1 MSLVSHR
8 AAPET
13 DDRRV
18 PVAARR
24 RVPSRVFQGQL
35 FVARP
40 SQSRVEVAQVEEPTE
55 LVFKAR
61 AGLGAAAGEA
71 LSA

>member
-1 MSLVSHR
+1 MGLVSHR

-18 PVAARR
+18 PVDTRR

-61 AGLGAAAGEA
+61 AGFGAAAREA
-71 LSA
+71 LSV